1 MTPPMQR
8 GIRKAQLLVTV
19 LALLHTLY
27 PRQGI
32 YFAEAT
38 TTHGVGF
45 GSFSSNGGGGN
56 VQGPQL
62 TSELPSRLLY
72 SNSSGGSLPC
82 SATGQPAP
90 TIRWLTEDGDEAAD
104 VPRLRHVR
112 QGDGSLVFLPFRA
125 DQFRRDVH
133 EARYRCSASNA
144 IGTVVSPQVH
154 VTAVLDTNYEIRF
167 SDRHVLSGNSV
178 LLQCPIPSHLA
189 DHVFVTSWQRVD
201 GYVITKNTQ
210 GDDYLVTSDGQLYI
224 REARDAEE
232 LLRYRCHTE
241 NTLTRRKKTSMNFV
255 RLLLREPVAMQM
267 PSIVHR
273 SSRVL
278 SDPDLP
284 AELVCAAEGF
294 PVPSYSWYKRD
305 GQRMMPLESGPRVRQ
320 VAGVLQ
326 FREVEFSDGGNYVCV
341 VSNSV
346 GDAQADLE
354 LVVTPKPWVTVTPAN
369 VRAEVGHAAAFRC
382 NASGLDWGAVDETSL
397 EWRHDGRRVT
407 PAAQQ
412 AVAMGRSRALHLASI
427 RRQDQGM
434 YQCFVRLSPKRT
446 IQAAAELIVG
456 DQAPRFKSTFDEI
469 TVRPGKPVSL
479 RCVASGDPPPRITWS
494 LDGVWPI
501 DSRHGRVRVRAAG
514 PDASSGAVG
523 AEVSSTL
530 SISSAE
536 VKDGGSY
543 VCEASNYAGMA
554 SHSARINVYGPIFVR
569 ALGNLSA
576 LAGGT
581 FTVQCPFG
589 GYPYGNIDWDKDGR
603 RLPLNQ
609 RQMVFPNG
617 TLQIQNI
624 DHEHDQGQYTC
635 TVHGPDSQVLH
646 RTTLLLVRT
655 GPQITP
661 FGFQANLHEG
671 MRAGLTCL
679 VHAGDPP
686 IRIEWL
692 RDGKPLVPGA
702 YPLPDVAVLS
712 PEGGFVSTLTLPR
725 VSSRLNGNYTC
736 RAANEYASAEHSAE
750 LLVKVPP
757 AWTMEPNDTTAV
769 TGRSVYVDCQASG
782 VPQPHIRWKS
792 AAEPVSPASQFRTI
806 ISNSRIH
813 ILVNG
818 TLSIRSVEPGD
829 AGLYLCEASNGV
841 GSGISRV
848 LHLTVRSAPRFA
860 SKFTTVSVRRGESTE
875 VTCPAEGDS
884 PIRFHWLKNNLP
896 LNVLKERRYSRM
908 EDRNGDVTVSKISI
922 HQVERSDNAVYTCQA
937 ANEFGEDS
945 TNIQLTVQDVPDPP
959 GDIDVRE
966 VGSRTA
972 RITWSTPF
980 TGNSAITQYVLHW
993 NTIDGLWQ
1001 DTLSV
1006 SGLETK
1012 ATVRGLLPTTA
1023 YQLRVRAH
1031 NALGIGEYSAPV
1043 DFTTSKEPPRFPPK
1057 NVQAM
1062 ATNTRTIS
1070 VSFDNPR
1077 RSSVGD
1083 EIEGFYVGYRELSS
1097 SDAFTFKTF
1106 EASPA
1111 LLSAPMSHDASR
1123 IPADVGEAAGA
1134 AEPVPHRLS
1143 YELGGLR
1150 RSTEYVVTAQAFNS
1164 KGAGPQSEVVRVRTL
1179 DFDPPSA
1186 PHLRVGGTTARSISV
1201 NWENEHH
1208 QDIPITG
1215 YSLYY
1220 RTEAGGEWHEVSV
1233 PPDRRAFTLSDL
1245 RCGTEYLVYVRA
1257 ANRAGKGPQGETL
1270 SVRTNGGRPVE
1281 PDSSRLFEVNSTFV
1295 VLHLDAW
1302 ESGGC
1307 PVSYFVVQYRP
1318 DVHAS
1323 ARPSPSSSD
1332 WTLHSNNVVPQQQ
1345 LVQLADLAP
1354 GTWYTL
1360 LMSAHNDAG
1369 STEVELSFATLT
1381 LAGDV
1386 PSRRYELVDPQVA
1399 FYRHLTVTVPI
1410 VSAILVLVVVIGIV
1424 FFVLRKRN
1432 YDPRQRFN
1440 DGMVVAECCDGIK
1453 GDVML
1458 AVSRESQARQPVYY
1472 PAPYATHTRGGAV
1485 ANAASGHCNHVTGSR
1500 AGGGTDDPMSRTY
1513 DVPYPVKR
1521 LEMWE
1526 PRTETLVTGM
1536 EVYEKA
1542 GREAIYTSS
1551 PFHISKKKA
1560 QRKPWREDGDRS
1572 SGSDA
1577 DTEDLPGDACNG
1589 AFPEALIIPSE
1600 KVSCRD
1606 NRLSTK
1612 DTTTSFRRSFVGTVP
1627 T

>member
-1 MTPPMQR
+1 MLQAAVCFRYRRRFRRPTSRFVDSHSPVPAIPMTSGSSLSPSDSAVQSDER
-8 GIRKAQLLVTV
+8 GCDERAAAGPSERNQGSRNP
-19 LALLHTLY
+19 LLHTLV
-27 PRQGI
+27 PRQEAH
-32 YFAEAT
+32 FAEAT
-38 TTHGVGF
+38 STYSSG
-45 GSFSSNGGGGN
+45 FSSSVSNNGGGGN

-62 TSELPSRLLY
+62 TSELPSRLLF

-133 EARYRCSASNA
+133 EARYRCSATNA

-167 SDRHVLSGNSV
+167 SDKHVLTGNSV
-178 LLQCPIPSHLA
+178 LLQCPIPSHLT

-201 GYVITKNTQ
+201 GYVITKNTH
-210 GDDYLVTSDGQLYI
+210 GDEYLVTSDGQLYI
-224 REARDAEE
+224 REARDSEE

-278 SDPDLP
+278 SDPGQP
-284 AELVCAAEGF
+284 AELLCAAEGF

-305 GQRMMPLESGPRVRQ
+305 GQRMLPVESGPRVRQ

-326 FREVEFSDGGNYVCV
+326 FREVDSSDGGAYVCV

-346 GDAQADLE
+346 GDAQVDLE

-382 NASGLDWGAVDETSL
+382 NASGLDWGVLDETSL
-397 EWRHDGRRVT
+397 EWRHNGRRVM

-412 AVAMGRSRALHLASI
+412 SVVGMGRSRVLHLPSI

-434 YQCFVRLSPKRT
+434 YQCFVRLSPKST

-456 DQAPRFKSTFDEI
+456 DQAPRFKSTFDEV

-479 RCVASGDPPPRITWS
+479 RCVAMGDPPPRINWS
-494 LDGVWPI
+494 LDGMWPI
-501 DSRHGRVRVRAAG
+501 DNRHGRVRVRTTG
-514 PDASSGAVG
+514 PDASSGANG

-536 VKDGGSY
+536 VQDGGSY
-543 VCEASNYAGMA
+543 VCEASNYAGTS
-554 SHSARINVYGPIFVR
+554 SHTARINVYGPIFVR

-576 LAGGT
+576 LA
-581 FTVQCPFG
+581 
-589 GYPYGNIDWDKDGR
+589 DGR

-609 RQMVFPNG
+609 RQMVYPNG
-617 TLQIQNI
+617 TLEIQNM
-624 DHEHDQGQYTC
+624 DREHDQGQYTC
-635 TVHGPDSQVLH
+635 TVHGPDSQALH
-646 RTTLLLVRT
+646 RTTSLFVRT

-725 VSSRLNGNYTC
+725 LSS
-736 RAANEYASAEHSAE
+736 
-750 LLVKVPP
+750 
-757 AWTMEPNDTTAV
+757 
-769 TGRSVYVDCQASG
+769 Q
-782 VPQPHIRWKS
+782 
-792 AAEPVSPASQFRTI
+792 PVSPASQFRTI

-829 AGLYLCEASNGV
+829 AGLYLCEGLEWRRIRNKPRASPYCAKY
-841 GSGISRV
+841 SRV
-848 LHLTVRSAPRFA
+848 
-860 SKFTTVSVRRGESTE
+860 
-875 VTCPAEGDS
+875 
-884 PIRFHWLKNNLP
+884 
-896 LNVLKERRYSRM
+896 
-908 EDRNGDVTVSKISI
+908 EDRNGDTTVSRISI
-922 HQVERSDNAVYTCQA
+922 HQVERSDNAVFTCQA

-959 GDIDVRE
+959 VDVDARE

-972 RITWSTPF
+972 RITWSAPF

-1012 ATVRGLLPTTA
+1012 ATVRGLLPTTT

-1043 DFTTSKEPPRFPPK
+1043 EFTTSKEPPRFPPK

-1070 VSFDNPR
+1070 VSFDEALTLPFTLFSPRHRHRTPR

-1106 EASPA
+1106 DASPA
-1111 LLSAPMSHDASR
+1111 LLSAPVSHDASS
-1123 IPADVGEAAGA
+1123 IHADVGETVGP
-1134 AEPVPHRLS
+1134 AEPVPHRLN
-1143 YELGGLR
+1143 YELAGLR
-1150 RSTEYVVTAQAFNS
+1150 RSTEYVVTAQAFNT

-1186 PHLRVGGTTARSISV
+1186 PHLRVGGTTARSATRS
-1201 NWENEHH
+1201 
-1208 QDIPITG
+1208 ITSRNQVVANG
-1215 YSLYY
+1215 TKC
-1220 RTEAGGEWHEVSV
+1220 RCH
-1233 PPDRRAFTLSDL
+1233 PDRRSFTLSDL
-1245 RCGTEYLVYVRA
+1245 RCGTEYLVYIRA

-1281 PDSSRLFEVNSTFV
+1281 PDANRLFEVNTTFV

-1318 DVHAS
+1318 DTRA
-1323 ARPSPSSSD
+1323 PSPPPSSSD

-1381 LAGDV
+1381 LAG
-1386 PSRRYELVDPQVA
+1386 
-1399 FYRHLTVTVPI
+1399 
-1410 VSAILVLVVVIGIV
+1410 
-1424 FFVLRKRN
+1424 
-1432 YDPRQRFN
+1432 
-1440 DGMVVAECCDGIK
+1440 

-1472 PAPYATHTRGGAV
+1472 PAPYATNHRGGAA
-1485 ANAASGHCNHVTGSR
+1485 ANAASGHFNHVTGAR
-1500 AGGGTDDPMSRTY
+1500 AGGGADDPMNRTY

-1526 PRTETLVTGM
+1526 PRAETLVAEM

-1551 PFHISKKKA
+1551 PFHISKTKA
-1560 QRKPWREDGDRS
+1560 QKKPWRDDGDRS

-1577 DTEDLPGDACNG
+1577 DVEDLQGEACNG
-1589 AFPEALIIPSE
+1589 AFPEALIVPSE

-1606 NRLSTK
+1606 NRLCMK
-1612 DTTTSFRRSFVGTVP
+1612 DTTTSFRRNFMGKVP

>member
-1 MTPPMQR
+1 MKR
-8 GIRKAQLLVTV
+8 
-19 LALLHTLY
+19 
-27 PRQGI
+27 
-32 YFAEAT
+32 
-38 TTHGVGF
+38 
-45 GSFSSNGGGGN
+45 
-56 VQGPQL
+56 
-62 TSELPSRLLY
+62 
-72 SNSSGGSLPC
+72 
-82 SATGQPAP
+82 AP
-90 TIRWLTEDGDEAAD
+90 LF
-104 VPRLRHVR
+104 LR
-112 QGDGSLVFLPFRA
+112 S
-125 DQFRRDVH
+125 
-133 EARYRCSASNA
+133 
-144 IGTVVSPQVH
+144 VV
-154 VTAVLDTNYEIRF
+154 ACLVLDTNYEIRF

-201 GYVITKNTQ
+201 GYVITKSTQ

-241 NTLTRRKKTSMNFV
+241 NTLTRRKKTSLNFV

-267 PSIVHR
+267 PSIIHR

-305 GQRMMPLESGPRVRQ
+305 GQRMQPLESGPRVRQ

-346 GDAQADLE
+346 GDAQVDLE

-382 NASGLDWGAVDETSL
+382 NASGLDWGVVDETSL

-412 AVAMGRSRALHLASI
+412 AVAMGRSRVLHLPSI

-434 YQCFVRLSPKRT
+434 YQCFVRLSPRST

-456 DQAPRFKSTFDEI
+456 DQAPRFKSTFDEV

-501 DSRHGRVRVRAAG
+501 DNRHGRVRVRAAG
-514 PDASSGAVG
+514 PDASSGANG

-536 VKDGGSY
+536 VQDGGSY
-543 VCEASNYAGMA
+543 VCEASNYAGVA
-554 SHSARINVYGPIFVR
+554 LHSARINVYGPIFVR

-581 FTVQCPFG
+581 FSVQCPFG

-624 DHEHDQGQYTC
+624 DREHDQGQYTC

-646 RTTLLLVRT
+646 RTTSLLVRT

-702 YPLPDVAVLS
+702 YPVPDVAVLS
-712 PEGGFVSTLTLPR
+712 PE
-725 VSSRLNGNYTC
+725 
-736 RAANEYASAEHSAE
+736 AEHSAE

-818 TLSIRSVEPGD
+818 TLSIRSVEPAD

-875 VTCPAEGDS
+875 VSCPAQGDP

-896 LNVLKERRYSRM
+896 LNVLKERRYSRV

-972 RITWSTPF
+972 RITWATPF

-1012 ATVRGLLPTTA
+1012 ATVRGLLPTTT

-1043 DFTTSKEPPRFPPK
+1043 DFTTSKEQTVMKPPLIRFLALRLRRIPAARAW
-1057 NVQAM
+1057 VTRLRDSTW
-1062 ATNTRTIS
+1062 AT
-1070 VSFDNPR
+1070 VS
-1077 RSSVGD
+1077 
-1083 EIEGFYVGYRELSS
+1083 
-1097 SDAFTFKTF
+1097 
-1106 EASPA
+1106 SPA
-1111 LLSAPMSHDASR
+1111 RMRSRSRHSRHRQRCCQAPVSHDASS
-1123 IPADVGEAAGA
+1123 IPADVGETAGA

-1143 YELGGLR
+1143 YELAGLR

-1186 PHLRVGGTTARSISV
+1186 PHLRVGGTTSRSISV

-1220 RTEAGGEWHEVSV
+1220 RTEAG
-1233 PPDRRAFTLSDL
+1233 DL
-1245 RCGTEYLVYVRA
+1245 RCGTEYLVYIRA

-1281 PDSSRLFEVNSTFV
+1281 PDASRLFEVNTTFV

-1318 DVHAS
+1318 EAHA
-1323 ARPSPSSSD
+1323 PSRPSSSD

-1381 LAGDV
+1381 LAG
-1386 PSRRYELVDPQVA
+1386 
-1399 FYRHLTVTVPI
+1399 
-1410 VSAILVLVVVIGIV
+1410 
-1424 FFVLRKRN
+1424 
-1432 YDPRQRFN
+1432 
-1440 DGMVVAECCDGIK
+1440 GMVVAECCDGIK

-1472 PAPYATHTRGGAV
+1472 PAPYTTHNRGGAV
-1485 ANAASGHCNHVTGSR
+1485 ANVASGHCNHVTGAR
-1500 AGGGTDDPMSRTY
+1500 AGGGADDPTNRTY

-1526 PRTETLVTGM
+1526 PRTEMLMAGM
-1536 EVYEKA
+1536 EVCEKA
-1542 GREAIYTSS
+1542 GVLEAT
-1551 PFHISKKKA
+1551 PTPRTCQETPA
-1560 QRKPWREDGDRS
+1560 MV
-1572 SGSDA
+1572 
-1577 DTEDLPGDACNG
+1577 L
-1589 AFPEALIIPSE
+1589 
-1600 KVSCRD
+1600 
-1606 NRLSTK
+1606 
-1612 DTTTSFRRSFVGTVP
+1612 FRRR
-1627 T
+1627 

>member
-1 MTPPMQR
+1 MSPHQV
-8 GIRKAQLLVTV
+8 IHLV
-19 LALLHTLY
+19 
-27 PRQGI
+27 
-32 YFAEAT
+32 EAT
-38 TTHGVGF
+38 STYGAGF
-45 GSFSSNGGGGN
+45 SSSVSSNGPGGS

-62 TSELPSRLLY
+62 TIELPSRLLF

-112 QGDGSLVFLPFRA
+112 QGDASLVFLPFRA

-167 SDRHVLSGNSV
+167 SDKHVLSGNSV
-178 LLQCPIPSHLA
+178 LLQCPIPSHLT

-201 GYVITKNTQ
+201 GYVITKNTH
-210 GDDYLVTSDGQLYI
+210 GDEYLVTSDGQLYI
-224 REARDAEE
+224 REARDSEE

-278 SDPDLP
+278 SDPGQP
-284 AELVCAAEGF
+284 AELLCAAEGF

-305 GQRMMPLESGPRVRQ
+305 GQRMLPVESEPRVRQ
-320 VAGVLQ
+320 VAGILQ
-326 FREVEFSDGGNYVCV
+326 FREVESSDGGSYVCV

-346 GDAQADLE
+346 GDAQVDLE

-382 NASGLDWGAVDETSL
+382 NASGLDWGVLDETSL
-397 EWRHDGRRVT
+397 EWRHNGRRLM

-412 AVAMGRSRALHLASI
+412 SVAGMGRSRVLHLPSI

-434 YQCFVRLSPKRT
+434 YQCFVRLSPKST

-456 DQAPRFKSTFDEI
+456 DQAPRFKSTFDEV
-469 TVRPGKPVSL
+469 TVRPGKPMSL
-479 RCVASGDPPPRITWS
+479 RCVAMGDPPPRINWS
-494 LDGVWPI
+494 LDGMWPI
-501 DSRHGRVRVRAAG
+501 DNRHGRVRVRTTG
-514 PDASSGAVG
+514 PDASSGAHG

-530 SISSAE
+530 SISSTE
-536 VKDGGSY
+536 VQDGGSY
-543 VCEASNYAGMA
+543 VCEASNYAGTA
-554 SHSARINVYGPIFVR
+554 LHTARLNVYGPIFVR

-576 LAGGT
+576 LSGST
-581 FTVQCPFG
+581 FSVQCPFG

-609 RQMVFPNG
+609 RQMVYPNG
-617 TLQIQNI
+617 TLEIHNM
-624 DHEHDQGQYTC
+624 DREHDQGQYTC
-635 TVHGPDSQVLH
+635 TVHGPDSQALH
-646 RTTLLLVRT
+646 RTTSLFVRT

-725 VSSRLNGNYTC
+725 LSSRLNGNYTC

-792 AAEPVSPASQFRTI
+792 SSEPVSPASQFRTI

-848 LHLTVRSAPRFA
+848 LHLTVR
-860 SKFTTVSVRRGESTE
+860 
-875 VTCPAEGDS
+875 
-884 PIRFHWLKNNLP
+884 N
-896 LNVLKERRYSRM
+896 
-908 EDRNGDVTVSKISI
+908 
-922 HQVERSDNAVYTCQA
+922 
-937 ANEFGEDS
+937 
-945 TNIQLTVQDVPDPP
+945 VPDPP
-959 GDIDVRE
+959 VDVDARD

-972 RITWSTPF
+972 RITWSAPL

-1006 SGLETK
+1006 SGLDTK
-1012 ATVRGLLPTTA
+1012 ATVRGLLPTTT
-1023 YQLRVRAH
+1023 YQLKVRAH

-1043 DFTTSKEPPRFPPK
+1043 EFTTSKEPPRFPPK

-1111 LLSAPMSHDASR
+1111 LLSAPVSHDASS
-1123 IPADVGEAAGA
+1123 IHADVSETVRP
-1134 AEPVPHRLS
+1134 AELVPHRLS
-1143 YELGGLR
+1143 YELAGLR
-1150 RSTEYVVTAQAFNS
+1150 RSTEYVVTAQAFNT

-1179 DFDPPSA
+1179 DF
-1186 PHLRVGGTTARSISV
+1186 
-1201 NWENEHH
+1201 
-1208 QDIPITG
+1208 G

-1220 RTEAGGEWHEVSV
+1220 RSESGGEWHEVSV

-1245 RCGTEYLVYVRA
+1245 RCGTEYLVYIRA

-1281 PDSSRLFEVNSTFV
+1281 PDANRLFEVNTTFV

-1318 DVHAS
+1318 DTRA
-1323 ARPSPSSSD
+1323 PSPPHSSSD

-1345 LVQLADLAP
+1345 LVQLADLTP

-1386 PSRRYELVDPQVA
+1386 PSRKYELVDPQVA
-1399 FYRHLTVTVPI
+1399 FYKHLTVTVPI
-1410 VSAILVLVVVIGIV
+1410 VSAIVVLVIVIGIV
-1424 FFVLRKRN
+1424 LFMLKKRN

-1440 DGMVVAECCDGIK
+1440 DGMVVAECCDGVK

-1472 PAPYATHTRGGAV
+1472 PAPYATNHRGGVA
-1485 ANAASGHCNHVTGSR
+1485 ANADSGQFNHVTGAR
-1500 AGGGTDDPMSRTY
+1500 AGGGADDPMNRTY

-1521 LEMWE
+1521 
-1526 PRTETLVTGM
+1526 
-1536 EVYEKA
+1536 
-1542 GREAIYTSS
+1542 
-1551 PFHISKKKA
+1551 
-1560 QRKPWREDGDRS
+1560 
-1572 SGSDA
+1572 
-1577 DTEDLPGDACNG
+1577 
-1589 AFPEALIIPSE
+1589 
-1600 KVSCRD
+1600 
-1606 NRLSTK
+1606 
-1612 DTTTSFRRSFVGTVP
+1612 VGQ
-1627 T
+1627 